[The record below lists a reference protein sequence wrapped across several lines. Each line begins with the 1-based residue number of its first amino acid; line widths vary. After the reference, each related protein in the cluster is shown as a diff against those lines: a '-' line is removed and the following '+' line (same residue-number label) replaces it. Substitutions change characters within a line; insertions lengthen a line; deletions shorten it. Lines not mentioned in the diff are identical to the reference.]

1 MNKPNGQYFVG
12 PTEKE
17 IIDFVSPLATR
28 KICGIGRVMEK
39 TLRGAC
45 GVETI
50 KDLFD
55 KRAEIY
61 LLFKPA
67 SAKFL
72 LRASI
77 GYSDSK
83 HRQDSTAEDESDDA
97 EEALNRKGISHE
109 RTFSPTSIWSEMC
122 TKLEGITLAL
132 SHDLRQRGL
141 RPKTITLKIKLA
153 NFHILSRSTTRDIAL
168 FENCNQRQSSIDL
181 VDIVINLLKEAKHEY
196 ENGKKSKAGTA
207 STSKSEIFS
216 VRLLGVR
223 CSNFQ
228 FGKDNQSSLDQYRL
242 ARGLDGGANKPSEL
256 TQSTKPTSKRASSQM
271 VKNPYVSPK
280 RIRNESSER
289 RIRKPNSGVS
299 SWSPPA
305 GLKSDET
312 VREKQDIGTHAQVQC
327 PICNRS
333 CTFDEVNSH
342 IDSCLNA
349 TTVKQL
355 AKEETQCAD
364 ERSKK
369 KKRRLADFFG
379 S

>member
-17 IIDFVSPLATR
+17 IRDFVNPLATR

-55 KRAEIY
+55 KRAEVY

-132 SHDLRQRGL
+132 VQDLRRL

-153 NFHILSRSTTRDIAL
+153 NFHILSRSTTREIAL

-207 STSKSEIFS
+207 STSKTEIFS

-228 FGKDNQSSLDQYRL
+228 LGKDNQSSLDQYRL
-242 ARGLDGGANKPSEL
+242 ARGLDSEAKKPSEL
-256 TQSTKPTSKRASSQM
+256 TQSTKPTSSKRAISPM

-280 RIRNESSER
+280 RMRHESSER
-289 RIRKPNSGVS
+289 RISKPNSGVS

-305 GLKSDET
+305 GLKSDKT
-312 VREKQDIGTHAQVQC
+312 VNEKQSIGTHAQVQC

-333 CTFDEVNSH
+333 CTFDEINYH

>member
-1 MNKPNGQYFVG
+1 MNKPNRQYFVG

-17 IIDFVSPLATR
+17 IRDFVNPLATR

-55 KRAEIY
+55 KRAEVY

-132 SHDLRQRGL
+132 VQDLRRL

-153 NFHILSRSTTRDIAL
+153 NFHILSRSTTREIAL

-196 ENGKKSKAGTA
+196 ENGK
-207 STSKSEIFS
+207 
-216 VRLLGVR
+216 LGQHPLPKQR
-223 CSNFQ
+223 SFQ
-228 FGKDNQSSLDQYRL
+228 YVCWVCDVQISSL
-242 ARGLDGGANKPSEL
+242 
-256 TQSTKPTSKRASSQM
+256 
-271 VKNPYVSPK
+271 V
-280 RIRNESSER
+280 RITNHHW
-289 RIRKPNSGVS
+289 INID
-299 SWSPPA
+299 W
-305 GLKSDET
+305 L
-312 VREKQDIGTHAQVQC
+312 
-327 PICNRS
+327 
-333 CTFDEVNSH
+333 EVW
-342 IDSCLNA
+342 I
-349 TTVKQL
+349 VKQRNPL
-355 AKEETQCAD
+355 
-364 ERSKK
+364 S
-369 KKRRLADFFG
+369 
-379 S
+379 